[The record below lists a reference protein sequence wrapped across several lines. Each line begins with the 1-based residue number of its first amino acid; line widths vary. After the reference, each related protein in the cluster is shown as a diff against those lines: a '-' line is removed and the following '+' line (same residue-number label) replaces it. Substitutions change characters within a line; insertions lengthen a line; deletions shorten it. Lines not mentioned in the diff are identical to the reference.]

1 MKKTC
6 RIQILKHMRN
16 LFLFILL
23 SVSSVLARGTYSQEV
38 QVELE
43 VQNGTIESVFQQI
56 SRQSQMEFFYNTN
69 VLDVKQQVELSVK
82 KGSLDKILK
91 EILSNR
97 YSYTI
102 KDRYILISEN
112 KQVAAPAAE
121 MLIIKGTVKDTK
133 GNLLPG
139 VTVLLKGTS
148 IGVSTDHNGE
158 FTLKIPQQEQVI
170 LQFSFIG
177 METREVTWKGEPAL
191 SVVMNDEVAEIEEV
205 VVTGYQTVKKTRMTG
220 AVETITAKDI
230 ANKGYISVEDALKG
244 QLSGVA
250 TMNVSGRPG
259 AQAQI
264 RIRGINSLTGNTDPI
279 WIVDGMPLQGDL
291 PDVGLGATD
300 LQNTVLTSGIG
311 NMSPDDI
318 ESITILKDAAAT
330 AIYGSRAANGVIV
343 VTTKRGQVGKSYI
356 NVQSTYS
363 IDQAPQSKLHMM
375 NTRQKIAFET
385 GLYNDFP
392 HVKIDG
398 RIATLLRDRESGRI
412 TGPEAEAELARLAGI
427 DTDWYDEIF
436 RVAHNHNHSVS
447 LSGGSENTQYYASMN
462 YISQQGVMPN
472 NKYSKFSVS
481 LKLTHDFNKRLRVNF
496 DVLTSLRDEKSS
508 ASLVD
513 PLKYATFANPYEQ
526 PYNEDGS
533 YAYDRSYSPDLSSI
547 KDGYRYDFNVLED
560 LNANTAKNH
569 YVNNQFNLKLEYN
582 ILQGLMFSTQGT
594 FSTTSSHGRKEIAP
608 GTYTSKATSWMTNVF
623 PEYEISDNLNN
634 GSIEESTTRLQ
645 SYTWRNQLEYARGFQ
660 DKHFV
665 SAVVGHEMSD
675 EKSRGFGYFSPEFQP
690 NYELIGFPN
699 LTGILG
705 QKLDMNRLQSKQQS
719 SSRSVSFFATASYS
733 YMDRYVVSGSYRMDG
748 VDIIGTDNRFTPLWN
763 ISFKYNLHNEEFMRA
778 FSFVDV
784 LSVRG
789 SYGYTGSID
798 HNAYPFTILEY
809 GNLSYD
815 YEGIKVPNTITPGN
829 PSIKWQ
835 RKQDRSMGLD
845 FSLFR
850 NRLNGS
856 VNYYNNVTR
865 DLLDTKVV
873 AWSAGRGEVKAN
885 VASLRNAGWE
895 FSLNTVN
902 VDYKTF
908 RWSTSFNI
916 SVNRNKILE
925 TYYKQVEELPV
936 ISKNYNSESYYVEGQ
951 PVSAWYGYKFAGV
964 DPATGHSLAYIDAK
978 DGKGNSLGHRLA
990 DGRYVIDMDTEF
1002 TNRALYFMGDA
1013 YPPITGGFGTQFNL
1027 GRFSL
1032 SAQFTFMTGHKIKS
1046 FKSDDLSPLRAARL
1060 NQLES
1065 ELYRWRKEGDIT
1077 DIPAYT
1083 NSSNAS
1089 TKYFFSSEVEN
1100 GSFLKCNNIS
1110 LGYNMSPE
1118 LCSKLFLTRA
1128 RINFNIQNLFTSTKY
1143 RGLDPENMGAFG
1155 YPSARRFMIS
1165 LNLGI

>member
-1 MKKTC
+1 MEKTG
-6 RIQILKHMRN
+6 RIQILRHMRN

-23 SVSSVLARGTYSQEV
+23 SASSVWARGTFSQEI
-38 QVELE
+38 QVKLN
-43 VQNGTIESVFQQI
+43 VKNGTIESVFDQI
-56 SRQSQMEFFYNTN
+56 RQQSQFEFFYNTE
-69 VLDVKQQVELSVK
+69 VLDVKQRVELSVRE
-82 KGSLDKILK
+82 GSLDEILK
-91 EILSNR
+91 EILGTK
-97 YSYTI
+97 YSYSI
-102 KDRYILISEN
+102 KDRYILITE
-112 KQVAAPAAE
+112 KKIVPPGDVE
-121 MLIIKGTVKDTK
+121 MIVIKGSVKDVK
-133 GNLLPG
+133 GSPLPG

-158 FTLKIPQQEQVI
+158 FVLKIPQHKPMI

-177 METREVTWKGEPAL
+177 METKEIPWKGEEML
-191 SVVMNDEVAEIEEV
+191 QVVLNDNVAEMDEV

-220 AVETITAKDI
+220 AVEVITAKEI
-230 ANKGYISVEDALKG
+230 ANKGYVSVEDVLKG
-244 QLSGVA
+244 QLAGVA
-250 TMNVSGRPG
+250 TMNISGRPG

-291 PDVGLGATD
+291 PEVGLGATD

-363 IDQAPQSKLHMM
+363 IERAPKSKLHMM
-375 NTRQKIAFET
+375 NTQQKIAFET

-392 HVKIDG
+392 HLKLDG
-398 RIATLLRDRESGRI
+398 RVATLLRDRDAGRV
-412 TGPEAEAELARLAGI
+412 TGVQAEAELRRLVGI
-427 DTDWYDEIF
+427 NTNWYDEIF
-436 RVAHNHNHSVS
+436 RLAHNHNHTIS

-481 LKLTHDFNKRLRVNF
+481 LKLTHDFNKRLRINF
-496 DVLTSLRDEKSS
+496 DVLSSLRDEKSS
-508 ASLVD
+508 ASLID

-533 YAYDRSYSPDLSSI
+533 YAYDRSYFPDLSSI

-560 LNANTAKNH
+560 LNKNTAKNH

-582 ILQGLMFSTQGT
+582 ILEGLMFSTQGT
-594 FSTTSSHGRKEIAP
+594 FSNTSSHGRKEIAP
-608 GTYTSKATSWMTNVF
+608 GTYTSKASSWMIMVF
-623 PEYEISDNLNN
+623 PEYEISDDLNN
-634 GSIEESTTRLQ
+634 GSLDESMARAQ
-645 SYTWRNQLEYARGFQ
+645 SYTWRNQLEYAREFQ

-665 SAVVGHEMSD
+665 SAVVGHEMSE
-675 EKSRGFGYFSPEFQP
+675 EKTHGFGYFSPEYQP
-690 NYELIGFPN
+690 NYGLIGFPN
-699 LTGILG
+699 LNGILA
-705 QKLDMNRLQSKQQS
+705 QKLDMNRLQSTQQN

-733 YMDRYVVSGSYRMDG
+733 CMDRYVVSGSYRMDG
-748 VDIIGTDNRFTPLWN
+748 VDIIGNDNRFTPLWN
-763 ISFKYNLHNEEFMRA
+763 ISFKYNLHNEAFMKV

-784 LSVRG
+784 FSLRG

-798 HNAYPFTILEY
+798 HNAYPFTLLEY
-809 GNLSYD
+809 GNLSYE
-815 YEGIKVPNTITPGN
+815 YEGIKVPNKITPGN

-835 RKQDRSMGLD
+835 RKQDRSIGFD

-865 DLLDTKVV
+865 DLLDTKKV

-895 FSLNTVN
+895 FSLSTVN
-902 VDYKTF
+902 IDYKTF

-925 TYYKQVEELPV
+925 TYYKNVADLPV
-936 ISKNYNSESYYVEGQ
+936 ISKNYSSESYYVEGQ
-951 PVSAWYGYKFAGV
+951 PVSAWYGYRFAGV
-964 DPATGHSLAYIDAK
+964 DPATGNSLAYIDAK
-978 DGKGNSLGHRLA
+978 DANGTPLGHVQE
-990 DGRYVIDMDTEF
+990 DGRYVVNMDTEF
-1002 TNRALYFMGDA
+1002 TNQTLCFLGDA

-1032 SAQFTFMTGHKIKS
+1032 SVQFTFMTGHKIKS
-1046 FKSDDLSPLRAARL
+1046 FKSDNLTPMKAARL
-1060 NQLES
+1060 NQVES

-1077 DIPAYT
+1077 EVPAYT
-1083 NSSNAS
+1083 VASNAF
-1089 TKYFFSSEVEN
+1089 TKYFFSSEVEK
-1100 GSFLKCNNIS
+1100 GAFLKCNNIS
-1110 LGYNMSPE
+1110 LGYNMSPD
-1118 LCSKLFLTRA
+1118 LCRKLCLTRA
-1128 RINFNIQNLFTSTKY
+1128 RVNFNIQNLFTSTKY

-1155 YPSARRFMIS
+1155 YPSARKFMIS